1 MLTGNGQFLCLFSKF
16 SVQYDRCDTAC
27 VLSMLVRLHTAVCGE
42 FHIRMFQN
50 IVFEV
55 FDRSL
60 TAYKKKCVAV
70 VQHTH
75 FIRCHQLSACDLP
88 VDRVA
93 AVSTFGLSI
102 GVRINRFLAEQLG
115 HIFMRRLLV
124 TAEIQELI
132 TVAHDAFP
140 LFFE

>member
-75 FIRCHQLSACDLP
+75 FIRCHQLSAAYLI
-88 VDRVA
+88 VGRIA
-93 AVSTFGLSI
+93 AAMTCAFAVGI
-102 GVRINRFLAEQLG
+102 GINRFLAE
-115 HIFMRRLLV
+115 
-124 TAEIQELI
+124 
-132 TVAHDAFP
+132 
-140 LFFE
+140 